1 MSDDAEQE
9 ARAFFVD
16 SRFEQLARRPGGM
29 PRDEALERAQATIDE
44 IRPSFGEWLDDAA
57 ERAQQGDR
65 AKRAARLQRPQLG
78 SYVAYVLCLRIR
90 DVGTTMG
97 FDLVTFVAG
106 NLSEIFEAIN
116 SGTDYRADLIDCHI
130 QALLLARQEQYR
142 NLRPE
147 QLPELS
153 SGLRRVAEYA
163 PKSNGHAAKAE
174 NGSFHES

>member
-1 MSDDAEQE
+1 MSDDSEQD
-9 ARAFFVD
+9 ARMFFVD

-44 IRPSFGEWLDDAA
+44 IRPSFAEWLDQ
-57 ERAQQGDR
+57 ELKELSKVVEQNG
-65 AKRAARLQRPQLG
+65 PHG
-78 SYVAYVLCLRIR
+78 SNDPNWVNTAYTQCLRMR

-174 NGSFHES
+174 NGSFQEP

>member
-1 MSDDAEQE
+1 MSDDADQE

-29 PRDEALERAQATIDE
+29 PRDEALERAQAMIDE
-44 IRPSFGEWLDDAA
+44 IRPSFGEWLDD
-57 ERAQQGDR
+57 
-65 AKRAARLQRPQLG
+65 QLKELSKVIEQSGPHG
-78 SYVAYVLCLRIR
+78 SNDPNWVHTAYVLCLRIR

-97 FDLVTFVAG
+97 FDLVTFVAN

-116 SGTDYRADLIDCHI
+116 SGTEYRADLIDCHI

-163 PKSNGHAAKAE
+163 PRSNGHAAKTE
-174 NGSFHES
+174 NGSLLES

>member
-1 MSDDAEQE
+1 MSDDAEQD
-9 ARAFFVD
+9 ARTFFVD
-16 SRFEQLARRPGGM
+16 SRFEQMARRPGGM

-44 IRPSFGEWLDDAA
+44 IRPSFAEWLDS
-57 ERAQQGDR
+57 ELKELSRVVEQNG
-65 AKRAARLQRPQLG
+65 PHG
-78 SYVAYVLCLRIR
+78 SNDPNWVDTAHTLCLRIR

-106 NLSEIFEAIN
+106 NLSEIFDAIN
-116 SGTDYRADLIDCHI
+116 SGTDYRADLIECHI

-147 QLPELS
+147 HLPELS

-163 PKSNGHAAKAE
+163 PKSNGHAPKAE
-174 NGSFHES
+174 NGSFQES

>member
-1 MSDDAEQE
+1 MSDDAERD

-29 PRDEALERAQATIDE
+29 PRDEALERAQTMIDE
-44 IRPSFGEWLDDAA
+44 IRPSFGEWLDGELKELSRVVEQSGPHGANEPGWVHAA
-57 ERAQQGDR
+57 YTQ
-65 AKRAARLQRPQLG
+65 
-78 SYVAYVLCLRIR
+78 CLRIR

-97 FDLVTFVAG
+97 NDLVTFVAG
-106 NLSEIFEAIN
+106 NLSEIFNAIN
-116 SGTDYRADLIDCHI
+116 SGTDYRADLIECHI

-163 PKSNGHAAKAE
+163 PRSNGHAAKAE

>member
-1 MSDDAEQE
+1 MADDAEQD

-29 PRDEALERAQATIDE
+29 PRDEALERAQTMIEE
-44 IRPSFGEWLDDAA
+44 IRPSFGEWLDGELKELSRVVEQTGPHGANDPGWVSAA
-57 ERAQQGDR
+57 YTQ
-65 AKRAARLQRPQLG
+65 
-78 SYVAYVLCLRIR
+78 CLRIR

-97 FDLVTFVAG
+97 YDLVTFVAN
-106 NLSEIFEAIN
+106 NLSEIFDAIN
-116 SGTDYRADLIDCHI
+116 SGTEYRADLIDCHI

-163 PKSNGHAAKAE
+163 PRSNGHAAKAE
-174 NGSFHES
+174 NGSMLEP